1 MMHVDEPCPDR
12 TISLLK
18 VQVTHNTGEAIV
30 VDAGL
35 TGEAITLVCVDQ
47 DLANGTLPILAI
59 SYLLRALD
67 RRLKLALGRP
77 RSSIGSQRVKCQ
89 RSLPRRL

>member
-1 MMHVDEPCPDR
+1 MMHVDEPCTDR

-35 TGEAITLVCVDQ
+35 TGEAITLVCVD
-47 DLANGTLPILAI
+47 
-59 SYLLRALD
+59 
-67 RRLKLALGRP
+67 
-77 RSSIGSQRVKCQ
+77 
-89 RSLPRRL
+89 